1 MNLIISWLTEDDDPY
16 VKYLTY
22 KNILGKKTSK
32 KDFSKIVASIADS
45 EPASSIL
52 NLQDKKGWW
61 GKNTH
66 SFNPLYK
73 NTFWQLFFLAKL
85 GINREIDGI
94 DRAVELTVT
103 NMQDK
108 NGSFPSDSRNT
119 GVLPCM
125 QGITLEM
132 ILRLG
137 YGTEKFTRR
146 LISFINRSVYDD
158 SFRCKYR
165 QNLRCPWGAVKIL
178 RAYKFIPG
186 RSDNEKTVFTR
197 KKASE
202 FLVRYNIVEANY
214 PRRKNRSKHWRVF
227 GFPRSYQSDI
237 LEVAFSIVDAGCS
250 RSNKNL
256 KNALEYIYSRR
267 LPDGRWKMDFS
278 LNGRMLVD
286 IERKNKP
293 SKWITYFALKT
304 LYKSKFLDETEK
316 NII

>member
-1 MNLIISWLTEDDDPY
+1 MNSITSWLTEDENPY
-16 VKYLTY
+16 IKYLTH
-22 KNILGKKTSK
+22 KNILGKKFSK
-32 KDFSKIVASIADS
+32 KYFSGIVAGIANNG
-45 EPASSIL
+45 PASSIL
-52 NLQDKKGWW
+52 NLQNKNGWW

-73 NTFWQLFFLAKL
+73 NTFWQLFFLSKL
-85 GINREIDGI
+85 GINKEIDGI
-94 DRAVELTVT
+94 DKAVELTVA

-108 NGSFPSDSRNT
+108 NGSFPSNSRYT

-125 QGITLEM
+125 QGITLEVL
-132 ILRLG
+132 LRLG
-137 YGTEKFTRR
+137 YGKEKFTRR
-146 LISFINRSVYDD
+146 LISFIDRSVYDG

-186 RSDNEKTVFTR
+186 RSENEKAAFTR

-202 FLVRYNIVEANY
+202 FLVKYNIVEANY
-214 PRRKNRSKHWRVF
+214 PRRKNRSKHWSMF

-237 LEVAFSIVDAGCS
+237 LEVVFSIVDAGCS

-267 LPDGRWKMDFS
+267 LSDGSWKMDFS

-293 SKWITYFALKT
+293 SKWITYLALRT
-304 LYKSKFLDETEK
+304 LYKSNYLDE
-316 NII
+316 I